1 MRPRRLALLFAGIL
15 TLVGAGAATAQEGG
29 VNFVVEPVPGS
40 STAAPGG
47 YFVITTTPGGQ
58 VSQAIGI
65 RNDSA
70 DRLELRLAAVDAAT
84 GQLGG
89 VSYALETETSTRTG
103 AWITL
108 DRTALTLEP
117 KASAVVPFR
126 VAVPSG
132 AESGEHLAGISVAA
146 PAEKG
151 APGAAGAGQ
160 AGVSVDVQ
168 TRRIVA
174 VQVNLPGPSD
184 PELVVTGVSPA
195 GRPDGLYLQIAI
207 ENTGR
212 GLTKGEGTISLP
224 DQGFERPFSI
234 DTFVPGTSIA
244 YPIKWADSA
253 PDGDYRARVEIRY
266 GERTAHWD
274 GTITIGQAV
283 QKELA
288 ERQVQP
294 PQQGDGSNGG
304 TPLAALAGATLAG
317 AAIAAGGAIGFTRLR
332 HRGTRPPR
340 TLQ

>member
-1 MRPRRLALLFAGIL
+1 MRPPRLVPLLAGM
-15 TLVGAGAATAQEGG
+15 LVLVAGVATAQEGG
-29 VNFVVEPVPGS
+29 VDFVVEPAPGS
-40 STAAPGG
+40 STAPQGG
-47 YFVITTTPGGQ
+47 YFLITATPGGEVTQ
-58 VSQAIGI
+58 VIGL
-65 RNDSA
+65 RNDSPS
-70 DRLELRLAAVDAAT
+70 RLELRLAAVDAVT

-89 VSYALETETSTRTG
+89 ASYALETETPTRTG

-132 AESGEHLAGISVAA
+132 ADSGEHLAGISVAA

-151 APGAAGAGQ
+151 APGAAGEGQ

-207 ENTGR
+207 ENKGR
-212 GLTKGEGTISLP
+212 GLTKGEGTITLP

-266 GERTAHWD
+266 GGRVARWE
-274 GTITIGQAV
+274 GTFTVGQAV

-288 ERQVQP
+288 ERQVQAP
-294 PQQGDGSNGG
+294 RPQNGKG
-304 TPLAALAGATLAG
+304 GVPVGALIGAMLAGG
-317 AAIAAGGAIGFTRLR
+317 IIAAGGATAFVRLRRPGTRL
-332 HRGTRPPR
+332 PEEPR
-340 TLQ
+340 